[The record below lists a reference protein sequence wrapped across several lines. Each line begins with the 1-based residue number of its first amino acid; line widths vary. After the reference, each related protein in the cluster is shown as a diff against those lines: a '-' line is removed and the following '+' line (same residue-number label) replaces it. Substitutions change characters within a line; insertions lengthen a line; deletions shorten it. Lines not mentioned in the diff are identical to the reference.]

1 MKPRE
6 KKILGVLNRMAAYE
20 KAREGKESPKS
31 IRAEIDIDRKMLWR
45 WRMVSNT

>member
-6 KKILGVLNRMAAYE
+6 RRVLGVLNRMASYE

-31 IRAEIDIDRKMLWR
+31 IRAEVDIDRKLLWR
-45 WRMVSNT
+45 WRKVSST